1 MFHLKRPISLVP
13 PSVQKSW
20 RVILPPSTADTT
32 NAFEDFVEN
41 GKRFMKEISH
51 LSTQCICQFPS
62 IYVRVNQTLMII
74 LHTHTALMLAC
85 FKSHI
90 ESIWLSVNTHLWS
103 LVLKMKNNAM
113 WHFQTLISQ
122 KDLRVNTWTT
132 NRNHLVL
139 KFSFN
144 SVVLTGML
152 LGVNIWHPCNYL
164 SKYAKNEA
172 LEHVY
177 PSSTW
182 YNLSSESAQI
192 CVSLQYLNWLL
203 QR

>member
-1 MFHLKRPISLVP
+1 
-13 PSVQKSW
+13 
-20 RVILPPSTADTT
+20 
-32 NAFEDFVEN
+32 
-41 GKRFMKEISH
+41 MKEISH

-74 LHTHTALMLAC
+74 LHTRTALMLAC

-113 WHFQTLISQ
+113 WHCQTLISQ

-144 SVVLTGML
+144 SL
-152 LGVNIWHPCNYL
+152 LFLLVCYWESIYDTLATTYQSMQRMRLWSMYTPVPRGI
-164 SKYAKNEA
+164 
-172 LEHVY
+172 
-177 PSSTW
+177 TW
-182 YNLSSESAQI
+182 AQSRHRSAW
-192 CVSLQYLNWLL
+192 VSNTWTDFF
-203 QR
+203 RDKKTI